1 MEHEI
6 TMGLNAF
13 DKFTVMNPSHVT
25 ITGASSGIG
34 RACAE
39 AFAERGANLALW
51 ARRQDR
57 LDEVAEQL
65 VSRHGINVH
74 CAAVDV
80 RDRDAVA
87 RAAEA
92 MPAPFRAPDV
102 LVNNAGLSRGL
113 NPLQDGVVQDWEE
126 MIDTNIKGLLYVTRT
141 ILPHMINRGTG
152 LVVNIAS
159 IAGIQP
165 YRGGNVYGATKA
177 AVKMLSDSLQIDVNG
192 TGVRVCNI
200 DPGLVE
206 TEFSEVR
213 FHGDTERASGVYK
226 GYQPLTGRDIADCV
240 VFAATRPQ
248 HVSIQDILITPT
260 AQASV
265 NLVDKKL

>member
-1 MEHEI
+1 
-6 TMGLNAF
+6 MGAYPF
-13 DKFTVMNPSHVT
+13 DKFTAMKPSHVI

-39 AFAERGANLALW
+39 AFGQLGANMSLW

-57 LDEVAEQL
+57 LQELAESLTSQ
-65 VSRHGINVH
+65 HGVTVH
-74 CAAVDV
+74 TAAVDV
-80 RDRDAVA
+80 RDREAVA
-87 RAAEA
+87 ETAASL
-92 MPAPFRAPDV
+92 PAQFTAPDV

-113 NPLQDGVVQDWEE
+113 APLQEGLVSDWEE
-126 MIDTNIKGLLYVTRT
+126 MIDTNIKGLLYVTRSL
-141 ILPHMINRGTG
+141 LPNMIQRRTG
-152 LVVNIAS
+152 LIVNIAS

-177 AVKMLSDSLQIDVNG
+177 AVKMISDSLQIDVNG

-213 FHGDTERASGVYK
+213 FHGDTDRASTVYK
-226 GYQPLTGRDIADCV
+226 GYQPLSGSDIADCV
-240 VFAATRPQ
+240 VFASTRPA

-265 NLVDKKL
+265 NLTDKRL

>member
-1 MEHEI
+1 
-6 TMGLNAF
+6 MGLNAF
-13 DKFTVMNPSHVT
+13 DKFTVMNPTHVM

-51 ARRQDR
+51 ARRRDR
-57 LDEVAEQL
+57 LDEVAQEL
-65 VSRHGINVH
+65 VSKHGISVH
-74 CAAVDV
+74 CEAVDV
-80 RDRDAVA
+80 RDRDAVT

-92 MPAPFRAPDV
+92 LPAPFHAPDV

-213 FHGDTERASGVYK
+213 FHGDTVRAAGVYK
-226 GYQPLTGRDIADCV
+226 GYEPLTGKDIADCV
-240 VFAATRPQ
+240 VFAATRPL

>member
-1 MEHEI
+1 
-6 TMGLNAF
+6 MGVYPF
-13 DKFTVMNPSHVT
+13 DKFTPMNPSHVI

-39 AFAERGANLALW
+39 AFAEIGCHLSLW

-57 LDEVAEQL
+57 LADLAAQL
-65 VSRHGINVH
+65 TSSHGIHVH
-74 CAAVDV
+74 TAVVDV
-80 RDRDAVA
+80 RDLVAV
-87 RAAEA
+87 RRTVAEL
-92 MPAPFRAPDV
+92 PAPFQAPDV

-113 NPLQDGVVQDWEE
+113 VPLQEGRIDDWEE
-126 MIDTNIKGLLYVTRT
+126 MIDTNIKGLLYVTRSL
-141 ILPHMINRGTG
+141 LPNMIERGSG

-177 AVKMLSDSLQIDVNG
+177 AVKMISDSLQIDVNG
-192 TGVRVCNI
+192 TGVRICNI

-213 FHGDTERASGVYK
+213 FHGDAERAATVYK
-226 GYQPLTGRDIADCV
+226 GYQPLSGRDIADCV
-240 VFAATRPQ
+240 IFAATRPA

-265 NLVDKKL
+265 NLTDKRL

>member
-1 MEHEI
+1 
-6 TMGLNAF
+6 MGLYPF
-13 DKFTVMNPSHVT
+13 DKFTAMKPSHVI

-34 RACAE
+34 WACAE
-39 AFAERGANLALW
+39 AFAELGTNLSLW
-51 ARRQDR
+51 ARRHDR
-57 LDEVAEQL
+57 LQELGRQLEDRHGIAVHTSSVDVRHLDEV
-65 VSRHGINVH
+65 R
-74 CAAVDV
+74 AAVG
-80 RDRDAVA
+80 AL
-87 RAAEA
+87 
-92 MPAPFRAPDV
+92 PAPFQSPDV

-113 NPLQDGVVQDWEE
+113 APLQDGVIEDWEE
-126 MIDTNIKGLLYVTRT
+126 MIDTNIKGLLYVTRSL
-141 ILPHMINRGTG
+141 LPNMISRGSG
-152 LVVNIAS
+152 IVVNIAS

-192 TGVRVCNI
+192 TGVRICNI

-213 FHGDTERASGVYK
+213 FHGDIDRAANVYK

-240 VFAATRPQ
+240 VFAATRPA

-265 NLVDKKL
+265 NLTDKRL

>member
-1 MEHEI
+1 
-6 TMGLNAF
+6 
-13 DKFTVMNPSHVT
+13 MNPSHVI

-34 RACAE
+34 RACAH
-39 AFAERGANLALW
+39 AFAELGSNLSLW

-57 LDEVAEQL
+57 LQELAEEL
-65 VSRHGINVH
+65 TSRHGITVH
-74 CAAVDV
+74 TATVDV
-80 RDRDAVA
+80 RHLAEVRSAVA
-87 RAAEA
+87 SL
-92 MPAPFRAPDV
+92 PAPFQSPDV

-113 NPLQDGVVQDWEE
+113 VPLQEGEIQDWEE
-126 MIDTNIKGLLYVTRT
+126 MIDTNIKGLLYVTRS
-141 ILPHMINRGTG
+141 ILPNMVNRATG
-152 LVVNIAS
+152 LIVNIAS

-192 TGVRVCNI
+192 TGVRICNI

-206 TEFSEVR
+206 TEFSQVR
-213 FHGDTERASGVYK
+213 FHGDTDRAATVYK
-226 GYQPLTGRDIADCV
+226 GYQPLSGRDIADCV
-240 VFAATRPQ
+240 IFAATRPA

-265 NLVDKKL
+265 NLTDKRL

>member
-1 MEHEI
+1 M
-6 TMGLNAF
+6 
-13 DKFTVMNPSHVT
+13 KPSHVI

-39 AFAERGANLALW
+39 AFGQLGASMSLW
-51 ARRQDR
+51 ARRHDR
-57 LDEVAEQL
+57 LQQLAESLTSQ
-65 VSRHGINVH
+65 HGITVH
-74 CAAVDV
+74 TATVDV
-80 RDRDAVA
+80 RDRQAVA
-87 RAAEA
+87 ETVASL
-92 MPAPFRAPDV
+92 PAPFMSPDV

-113 NPLQDGVVQDWEE
+113 VPLQDGLVSDWEE
-126 MIDTNIKGLLYVTRT
+126 MIDTNIKGLLYVTRSL
-141 ILPHMINRGTG
+141 LPNMIQRRTG

-177 AVKMLSDSLQIDVNG
+177 AVKMISDSLQIDVNG
-192 TGVRVCNI
+192 TGVRICNI

-213 FHGDTERASGVYK
+213 FHGDTERAATVYK
-226 GYQPLTGRDIADCV
+226 GYEPLSGRDVAECV
-240 VFAATRPQ
+240 VFAATRPA

-265 NLVDKKL
+265 NLTDKHL